1 MLTILFVFLSLAPPE
16 WAKDAVW
23 YQIFPERFHN
33 ADASNDPTRERIGGP
48 EGWEIT
54 PWTSDWY
61 ARAVWE
67 QKRGYDFRSF
77 ATTRRY
83 GGDLQGVIDKLD
95 YLNSLGVNV
104 LYFNPVFDAI
114 SMHKYDAS
122 SYHHIDRHFG
132 PDPVGDVAKMNV
144 EDPIDPKTWV
154 WTSADSLF
162 LNLIRESH
170 ERGIRVVIDGV
181 FNHTGRDFWAFRDL
195 LEHKQNSRFKDWFEG
210 VTFNDSLPDGFD
222 YKGWWGYKA
231 LPELKEE
238 NGTLISPIRNHIFDI
253 TRRWMDPNGDGDP
266 SDGVDGWRL
275 DVAED
280 VGLPFWR
287 DWHAH
292 VRSINPNALTI
303 AETWTD
309 AAKTHIAD
317 DLFDVVMN
325 YRFAYAAHDFFIT
338 RSRDARSLDRR
349 LDTLRTQFP
358 NEVNLSMQNL
368 YDTHDTERLA
378 SMIVNKDRRYK
389 QDSKVESIESL
400 YDVRKPNAPER
411 EIQKLMALFQ
421 YTYVGAPMV
430 YYGTE
435 AGLWGAD
442 DPDDRKPML
451 WPELTYDDEVNHP
464 FSRRRPR
471 DKVSFDS
478 SLVSWYSQ
486 LGAIRAKHVSLRSG
500 AYQTLLSEEGGTAF
514 AYLRRSGHDL
524 AIVLINNSPDEATL
538 QIDITALPNLPVRF
552 VDLLSGTTIRRAGTS
567 LHVRMLPYQGMI
579 LVP

>member
-1 MLTILFVFLSLAPPE
+1 MIFLIALLSLSPPE

-48 EGWEIT
+48 PGWEIS
-54 PWTSDWY
+54 PWTGDWY
-61 ARAVWE
+61 ARADWE

-95 YLNSLGVNV
+95 YLDSLGVNV
-104 LYFNPVFDAI
+104 IYFNPVFDAV

-132 PDPVGDVAKMNV
+132 PDPVGDVAKMNA

-195 LEHKQNSRFKDWFEG
+195 LENKQNSRFKSWYEE
-210 VTFNDSLPDGFD
+210 VVFNDSLPDGFD

-231 LPELKEE
+231 LPELNEE
-238 NGTLISPIRNHIFDI
+238 NGNLIAPIRNHIFDI

-287 DWHAH
+287 QWHAH

-309 AAKTHIAD
+309 AAKTHIGD

-338 RSRDARSLDRR
+338 RTRDARSLDLR
-349 LDTLRTQFP
+349 LDTLRTQFS

-400 YDVRKPNAPER
+400 YDVRKPDARER

-451 WPELTYDDEVNHP
+451 WPEYTYDDEVNHP

-471 DKVSFDS
+471 DPVAFDS

-500 AYQTLLSEEGGTAF
+500 AYQTLLAEEGGTAF
-514 AYLRRSGHDL
+514 AYMRRSGEDL
-524 AIVLINNSPDEATL
+524 AMVLINNSPDEATL
-538 QIDITALPNLPVRF
+538 RIDITALRNLPVRL
-552 VDLLSGTTIRRAGTS
+552 VDALSGTTVRRAGTTLS
-567 LHVRMLPYQGMI
+567 VTMLPYQGMI

>member
-1 MLTILFVFLSLAPPE
+1 MLVLLITILSLTPPE
-16 WAKDAVW
+16 WARNAVW

-48 EGWEIT
+48 PGWEIT
-54 PWTSDWY
+54 SWTSDWY
-61 ARAVWE
+61 ARADWE
-67 QKRGYDFRSF
+67 QKRGPEFRSF
-77 ATTRRY
+77 VTTRRY
-83 GGDLQGVIDKLD
+83 GGDLQGVMDKLD

-104 LYFNPVFDAI
+104 IYFNPVFDAV

-132 PDPVGDVAKMNV
+132 PDPAGDVVKMNA

-162 LNLIRESH
+162 LNLIKESH
-170 ERGIRVVIDGV
+170 ARGIRVVIDGV

-195 LEHKQNSRFKDWFEG
+195 LEHKQNSRFKGWYEG
-210 VTFNDSLPDGFD
+210 VVFNDSLPDGFD
-222 YKGWWGYKA
+222 YKGWWGYKG

-238 NGTLISPIRNHIFDI
+238 NGTLIPPIRDHLFAI

-287 DWHAH
+287 EWHAH

-338 RSRDARSLDRR
+338 RTRDARSLDLR
-349 LDTLRTQFP
+349 LDTLRTQFS

-378 SMIVNKDRRYK
+378 SMIVNSDRRYK
-389 QDSKVESIESL
+389 QGSKVESIENT
-400 YDVRKPNAPER
+400 YDVRKPDAE
-411 EIQKLMALFQ
+411 EVAIQKLMALFQ
-421 YTYVGAPMV
+421 FTYVGAPMI

-471 DKVSFDS
+471 DKVAFDADLVAWYS
-478 SLVSWYSQ
+478 SLGS
-486 LGAIRAKHVSLRSG
+486 IRAKHASLRSG
-500 AYQTLLSEEGGTAF
+500 SYQTLLAEEAGTAF
-514 AYLRRSGHDL
+514 AFIRRSGTDMAL
-524 AIVLINNSPDEATL
+524 VLINNSPEPATL
-538 QIDITALPNLPVRF
+538 RIDTSSLRNVPARF
-552 VDLLSGTTIRRAGTS
+552 TDALSGTSVRRAGTGLS
-567 LHVRMLPYQGMI
+567 VRLLPYQGMV

>member
-1 MLTILFVFLSLAPPE
+1 MIYILFVFLSLSPPE

-48 EGWEIT
+48 EGWKVT

-61 ARAVWE
+61 ARADWE
-67 QKRGYDFRSF
+67 QKRGPEFRSF

-95 YLNSLGVNV
+95 YLDSLGVNV
-104 LYFNPVFDAI
+104 IYFNPVFDAV

-132 PDPVGDVAKMNV
+132 PDPVGDVAKMNA
-144 EDPIDPKTWV
+144 EDPIDPNTWV

-162 LNLIRESH
+162 LNLIKASH
-170 ERGIRVVIDGV
+170 ERGIRIVIDGV

-195 LEHKQNSRFKDWFEG
+195 LENKQNSRFKGWYEG
-210 VTFNDSLPDGFD
+210 VVFNDSLPDGFD
-222 YKGWWGYKA
+222 YKGWWGYKG

-238 NGTLISPIRNHIFDI
+238 NGTLIAPIRSHIFDI

-287 DWHAH
+287 QWHAH

-338 RSRDARSLDRR
+338 RTRDARSLDLR
-349 LDTLRTQFP
+349 LDTLRTQFS

-378 SMIVNKDRRYK
+378 SMIVNKDRGYK
-389 QDSKVESIESL
+389 QDSKVESVESL
-400 YDVRKPNAPER
+400 YDVRKPDAEEL

-451 WPELTYDDEVNHP
+451 WPEFTYDDEVNHP

-471 DKVSFDS
+471 DGVAFDS
-478 SLVSWYSQ
+478 SLVDWYSR
-486 LGAIRAKHVSLRSG
+486 LGAIRANHVSLRSG
-500 AYQTLLSEEGGTAF
+500 AYQTLLAEEGGSAF
-514 AYLRRSGHDL
+514 AFMRRSGNDL
-524 AIVLINNSPDEATL
+524 AMVLINNSAEPATL
-538 QIDITALPNLPVRF
+538 RIDITALRNLPVRL
-552 VDLLSGTTIRRAGTS
+552 VDALSGESVRRAGTFIS
-567 LHVRMLPYQGMI
+567 VSMRPYQGMI

>member
-1 MLTILFVFLSLAPPE
+1 MFILIALLSILPPD

-33 ADASNDPTRERIGGP
+33 ADVSNDPTRERIGGP

-61 ARAVWE
+61 ARADWE

-95 YLNSLGVNV
+95 YLDSLGINV
-104 LYFNPVFDAI
+104 IYFNPVFDAI

-132 PDPVGDVAKMNV
+132 PDPAGDVALMNA

-162 LNLIRESH
+162 LNLIKESH
-170 ERGIRVVIDGV
+170 DRGIRVVIDGV

-195 LEHKQNSRFKDWFEG
+195 LEHKRNSRFKSWFEG

-222 YKGWWGYKA
+222 YKGWWSYKA

-238 NGTLISPIRNHIFDI
+238 NGTLIAPIRDHIFDI

-287 DWHAH
+287 EWHAH
-292 VRSINPNALTI
+292 ARSINPNALTI

-338 RSRDARSLDRR
+338 RTRDARSLDLR

-378 SMIVNKDRRYK
+378 SMIVNSDRRYK
-389 QDSKVESIESL
+389 QDSKIESIENL
-400 YDVRKPNAPER
+400 YDVRRPDAE
-411 EIQKLMALFQ
+411 EVAIQKLMALFQ

-451 WPELTYDDEVNHP
+451 WPEFSYDDEVNHP

-471 DKVSFDS
+471 DKVAYDAE
-478 SLVSWYSQ
+478 LVDWYSR
-486 LGAIRAKHVSLRSG
+486 LGAIRANHASLRSG
-500 AYQTLLSEEGGTAF
+500 SYQTLLAEEGGTTFAF
-514 AYLRRSGHDL
+514 MRRTGTDMAL
-524 AIVLINNSPDEATL
+524 VLINNSAAETTL
-538 QIDITALPNLPVRF
+538 RIDITALRNLPVRF
-552 VDLLSGTTIRRAGTS
+552 VDALTGTTVRRAGTAIR
-567 LHVRMLPYQGMI
+567 VTMLPYQGMI